1 MKRIPRVVEAKE
13 TFEKETLIDPVSSDE
28 DFYLEHLNRS
38 LHVDSCP
45 GIKKNEFSMDENPNL
60 VAIATYEQSKTTEKV
75 RIMRSSSEQ
84 SSLRHSLHKR
94 GKARLGYHS
103 MSQSPL
109 TLKDNPRL
117 IKTASKGKNKME
129 SIEFSPLLNVKQ

>member
-1 MKRIPRVVEAKE
+1 MKRIPRLVEAQE
-13 TFEKETLIDPVSSDE
+13 TFEKETLIDPISSDE

-38 LHVDSCP
+38 FQVDSCP

-75 RIMRSSSEQ
+75 IRIMKSSSAQ
-84 SSLRHSLHKR
+84 SSLRHSLNKR

-103 MSQSPL
+103 MS
-109 TLKDNPRL
+109 
-117 IKTASKGKNKME
+117 
-129 SIEFSPLLNVKQ
+129 